1 MPILNR
7 TGRRVIFHFNL
18 GQRRFRLEQHHASS
32 NGIAMSENNINLV
45 SSVPSNLANG
55 QPTKKSV
62 PDRIAPT
69 IAPEKMKSNADSV
82 KAATVSELN
91 SNHAEFKKAAIEIN
105 KALEK
110 IPTTLAFQVDETSNR
125 FVVNV
130 ADISTGELI
139 RQIPGDAVLRI
150 ARQLESLKGIIFDDK
165 Y

>member
-1 MPILNR
+1 
-7 TGRRVIFHFNL
+7 
-18 GQRRFRLEQHHASS
+18 
-32 NGIAMSENNINLV
+32 MSENDIKLV

-55 QPTKKSV
+55 QPTVKAV
-62 PDRIAPT
+62 PDRVAPT
-69 IAPEKMKSNADSV
+69 IAPEKLKSQADNT
-82 KAATVSELN
+82 KAAAVNELTN
-91 SNHAEFKKAAIEIN
+91 NHADFKKAVIEIN

-110 IPTTLAFQVDETSNR
+110 IPTTLAFQVDEASNR
-125 FVVNV
+125 FIVNV

>member
-1 MPILNR
+1 
-7 TGRRVIFHFNL
+7 
-18 GQRRFRLEQHHASS
+18 
-32 NGIAMSENNINLV
+32 MSEDNIKIV

-55 QPTKKSV
+55 QPTVKSV
-62 PDRIAPT
+62 PDRVAPK
-69 IAPEKMKSNADSV
+69 ISPDRVKSVADNV
-82 KAATVSELN
+82 KAETFNELTE
-91 SNHAEFKKAAIEIN
+91 NHADFKKAVVEIN

-110 IPTTLAFQVDETSNR
+110 IPTTLAFQVDETSKR

-130 ADISTGELI
+130 ADISTGEFI

>member
-1 MPILNR
+1 
-7 TGRRVIFHFNL
+7 
-18 GQRRFRLEQHHASS
+18 
-32 NGIAMSENNINLV
+32 MSENEIKFV

-55 QPTKKSV
+55 QPTSKSV
-62 PDRIAPT
+62 PERVAPT
-69 IAPEKMKSNADSV
+69 IAPERLKSQADSI
-82 KAATVSELN
+82 KEATVNELDQ
-91 SNHAEFKKAAIEIN
+91 NHADYKKAVLEIN

-110 IPTTLAFQVDETSNR
+110 IPTTLAFQVDQNSKR

-130 ADISTGELI
+130 ADVSTGEMI

>member
-1 MPILNR
+1 
-7 TGRRVIFHFNL
+7 
-18 GQRRFRLEQHHASS
+18 
-32 NGIAMSENNINLV
+32 MSENDIKLV

-55 QPTKKSV
+55 QPASKAV
-62 PDRIAPT
+62 PDRVAPK
-69 IAPEKMKSNADSV
+69 IEPERLKSVADNV
-82 KAATVSELN
+82 RAATVDELN
-91 SNHAEFKKAAIEIN
+91 QNYAAFKQAVVEIN

-125 FVVNV
+125 FIVNV

>member
-1 MPILNR
+1 
-7 TGRRVIFHFNL
+7 
-18 GQRRFRLEQHHASS
+18 
-32 NGIAMSENNINLV
+32 MSENDIKLV
-45 SSVPSNLANG
+45 SSVPSNLANS
-55 QPTKKSV
+55 QPAAKSV
-62 PDRIAPT
+62 PARVAPT
-69 IAPEKMKSNADSV
+69 IAPERLISNADNV
-82 KAATVSELN
+82 KAATFNELTA
-91 SNHAEFKKAAIEIN
+91 NHEDFKKAVVEIN

>member
-1 MPILNR
+1 
-7 TGRRVIFHFNL
+7 
-18 GQRRFRLEQHHASS
+18 
-32 NGIAMSENNINLV
+32 MSENEIKFV

-55 QPTKKSV
+55 QPTSKSV
-62 PDRIAPT
+62 PERVAPK
-69 IAPEKMKSNADSV
+69 IAPERLKSQADSI
-82 KAATVSELN
+82 KEATVNELDQ
-91 SNHAEFKKAAIEIN
+91 NHADYKKAVLEIN

-110 IPTTLAFQVDETSNR
+110 IPTTLAFQVDQNSKR

-130 ADISTGELI
+130 ADVSTGEMI

>member
-1 MPILNR
+1 M
-7 TGRRVIFHFNL
+7 TEGEVK
-18 GQRRFRLEQHHASS
+18 
-32 NGIAMSENNINLV
+32 LV

-55 QPTKKSV
+55 QPTSKAV
-62 PDRIAPT
+62 PERVAPT
-69 IAPEKMKSNADSV
+69 IAPERLKTTADNV
-82 KAATVSELN
+82 KAATMTELN
-91 SNHAEFKKAAIEIN
+91 ENHADFKKAVVEIN

>member
-1 MPILNR
+1 
-7 TGRRVIFHFNL
+7 
-18 GQRRFRLEQHHASS
+18 
-32 NGIAMSENNINLV
+32 MSDTDGKNFV
-45 SSVPSNLANG
+45 SSVPSNLANM
-55 QPTKKSV
+55 QPTVRAV
-62 PDRIAPT
+62 PDRVAPT
-69 IAPEKMKSNADSV
+69 IAPEKLKTQADTT
-82 KAATVSELN
+82 KAATLNELN
-91 SNHAEFKKAAIEIN
+91 QNHADFKKAVVEIN

-139 RQIPGDAVLRI
+139 RKIPGDAVLRI

>member
-1 MPILNR
+1 
-7 TGRRVIFHFNL
+7 
-18 GQRRFRLEQHHASS
+18 
-32 NGIAMSENNINLV
+32 MSENEIKIV

-55 QPTKKSV
+55 QPAVKSV
-62 PDRIAPT
+62 PDRVAPT
-69 IAPEKMKSNADSV
+69 IAPEKIKSQADNT
-82 KAATVSELN
+82 KAATMNELN
-91 SNHAEFKKAAIEIN
+91 ENHEDFKKAVLEIN

-110 IPTTLAFQVDETSNR
+110 IPTTLVFQVDEVSNR
-125 FVVNV
+125 FIVNV

>member
-1 MPILNR
+1 
-7 TGRRVIFHFNL
+7 
-18 GQRRFRLEQHHASS
+18 
-32 NGIAMSENNINLV
+32 MSENDIKLV
-45 SSVPSNLANG
+45 SSVPSNLANS
-55 QPTKKSV
+55 QPAAKSV
-62 PDRIAPT
+62 PARVAPT
-69 IAPEKMKSNADSV
+69 ISPERIISNADNV
-82 KAATVSELN
+82 KAATFNELTT
-91 SNHAEFKKAAIEIN
+91 NHEDFKKAVVEIN

-110 IPTTLAFQVDETSNR
+110 IPTTLAFQVDQNSKR

>member
-1 MPILNR
+1 M
-7 TGRRVIFHFNL
+7 
-18 GQRRFRLEQHHASS
+18 Q
-32 NGIAMSENNINLV
+32 NGENMSENDIKLV

-55 QPTKKSV
+55 QPTAKAV
-62 PDRIAPT
+62 PARAAPT
-69 IAPEKMKSNADSV
+69 IPPERLKSESDSV
-82 KAATVSELN
+82 KAATVRELN
-91 SNHAEFKKAAIEIN
+91 QNHAAFKQAVVEIN

-110 IPTTLAFQVDETSNR
+110 IPTTLAFQVDDTSNR

>member
-1 MPILNR
+1 
-7 TGRRVIFHFNL
+7 
-18 GQRRFRLEQHHASS
+18 
-32 NGIAMSENNINLV
+32 MSENEIKLV
-45 SSVPSNLANG
+45 PSVPSNLANG
-55 QPTKKSV
+55 RPTVKSV
-62 PDRIAPT
+62 PERAAPAV
-69 IAPEKMKSNADSV
+69 APEKLKSQADQT
-82 KAATVSELN
+82 KAATMSKLVENRAS
-91 SNHAEFKKAAIEIN
+91 FKEAVIEIN

-110 IPTTLAFQVDETSNR
+110 IPTTLAFQVDESSNR

>member
-1 MPILNR
+1 MRLKLKSVACHPIRNIKKKS
-7 TGRRVIFHFNL
+7 GYGNNV
-18 GQRRFRLEQHHASS
+18 
-32 NGIAMSENNINLV
+32 MSENEIKLV

-55 QPTKKSV
+55 QPTVKAV
-62 PDRIAPT
+62 PERAAPVIAPD
-69 IAPEKMKSNADSV
+69 KLKSQADTT
-82 KAATVSELN
+82 KAATMSELN
-91 SNHAEFKKAAIEIN
+91 ENHADFKKAVIEIN

-110 IPTTLAFQVDETSNR
+110 IPTTLAFQVDEASNR
-125 FVVNV
+125 FIVNV

>member
-1 MPILNR
+1 
-7 TGRRVIFHFNL
+7 
-18 GQRRFRLEQHHASS
+18 
-32 NGIAMSENNINLV
+32 MSENDLKLI

-55 QPTKKSV
+55 QPTSRSV
-62 PDRIAPT
+62 PDRVAPS
-69 IAPEKMKSNADSV
+69 IAPEKLKSQADST
-82 KAATVSELN
+82 KAAAMNELN
-91 SNHAEFKKAAIEIN
+91 QNHADFKKAVIEIN

-125 FVVNV
+125 FIVNV

>member
-1 MPILNR
+1 
-7 TGRRVIFHFNL
+7 
-18 GQRRFRLEQHHASS
+18 
-32 NGIAMSENNINLV
+32 MSENDIKLV

-55 QPTKKSV
+55 QPAARSV
-62 PDRIAPT
+62 PARVAPT
-69 IAPEKMKSNADSV
+69 IAPERLINNADNV
-82 KAATVSELN
+82 KAAAFNELTA
-91 SNHAEFKKAAIEIN
+91 NHEDFKKAVVEIN
-105 KALEK
+105 RALEK
-110 IPTTLAFQVDETSNR
+110 IPTTLAFQVDESSNR

>member
-1 MPILNR
+1 
-7 TGRRVIFHFNL
+7 
-18 GQRRFRLEQHHASS
+18 
-32 NGIAMSENNINLV
+32 MSENEIKVV

-55 QPTKKSV
+55 QPAARSV
-62 PDRIAPT
+62 PERISPK
-69 IAPEKMKSNADSV
+69 IEPERLKSAADTV
-82 KAATVSELN
+82 KAATVDELN
-91 SNHAEFKKAAIEIN
+91 RNYADFKKAVVEIN

-110 IPTTLAFQVDETSNR
+110 IPTTLAFQVDETTNR
-125 FVVNV
+125 FIVNV

>member
-1 MPILNR
+1 
-7 TGRRVIFHFNL
+7 
-18 GQRRFRLEQHHASS
+18 
-32 NGIAMSENNINLV
+32 MSENEIKIV

-55 QPTKKSV
+55 QPTVKAV
-62 PDRIAPT
+62 PDRVAPS
-69 IAPEKMKSNADSV
+69 IAPEKLKSQSDNT
-82 KAATVSELN
+82 KAAAMSELN
-91 SNHAEFKKAAIEIN
+91 ENHADFKKAVIEIN

-125 FVVNV
+125 FIVNV

-139 RQIPGDAVLRI
+139 RQIPGDTVLRI

>member
-1 MPILNR
+1 MAKDLN
-7 TGRRVIFHFNL
+7 GK
-18 GQRRFRLEQHHASS
+18 G
-32 NGIAMSENNINLV
+32 MSDNDVKLV
-45 SSVPSNLANG
+45 ASVPSNLANG

-62 PDRIAPT
+62 PDRVAPS
-69 IAPEKMKSNADSV
+69 IAPEKLKSDADV
-82 KAATVSELN
+82 TKAATINELN
-91 SNHAEFKKAAIEIN
+91 RNHADFKKAVVEIN

-125 FVVNV
+125 FIVNV